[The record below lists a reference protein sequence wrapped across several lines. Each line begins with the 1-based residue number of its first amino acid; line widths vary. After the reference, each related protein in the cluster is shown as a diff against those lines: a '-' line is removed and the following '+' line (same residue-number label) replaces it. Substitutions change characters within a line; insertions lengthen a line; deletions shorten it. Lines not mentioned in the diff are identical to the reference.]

1 MAARL
6 AGLLPGEL
14 DQQQTEVYR
23 AITGGP
29 RVAGPQAFSL
39 TDEEGRLRGP
49 FNAMLLSPPV
59 GLAVQAV
66 GAAVRYESVLTDRV
80 REMAILVVAAEWGSA
95 FEREAHEAVGRTRG
109 LTEAELRTLRAGGL
123 PDLPDPA
130 ERAALLATAALT
142 QDGALSDQEY
152 YDTVAVWGE
161 RGLFELTTLVGYYAL
176 LALQLRV
183 FAGEGPPA
191 VQDHDHSTLT
201 RHHLES
207 ESGTS

>member
-1 MAARL
+1 MTARL

-14 DQQQTEVYR
+14 DEQQTAVHR

-29 RVAGPQAFSL
+29 RAAGPQAFAL

-49 FNAMLLSPPV
+49 FNAMLLSPTV

-80 REMAILVVAAEWGSA
+80 REMAILVVAAHWGST
-95 FEREAHEAVGRTRG
+95 FEREAHEAVGRACG
-109 LTEAELRTLRAGGL
+109 LTEPELRTLRAGEL
-123 PDLPDPA
+123 PDLMDPA
-130 ERAALLATAALT
+130 ERAALLATVALT
-142 QDGALSDQEY
+142 RSGALSDEDY
-152 YDTVAVWGE
+152 YDAAAAWGE

-183 FAGEGPPA
+183 FAGEGPPP
-191 VQDHDHSTLT
+191 VQDHTTVT
-201 RHHLES
+201 RHHLEP

>member
-1 MAARL
+1 MTARL
-6 AGLLPGEL
+6 AGLLPAEL
-14 DQQQTEVYR
+14 GDEQTEVYR

-29 RVAGPQAFSL
+29 RATGPQVFAL

-59 GLAVQAV
+59 GLAVQEV

-80 REMAILVVAAEWGSA
+80 REMAILVVAAHWGSA
-95 FEREAHEAVGRTRG
+95 FEKDAHEAVGRACG
-109 LTEAELRTLRAGGL
+109 LSEPEMGTLRAGGL
-123 PDLPDPA
+123 PDLPNPA
-130 ERAALLATAALT
+130 ERAALRATATLARS
-142 QDGALSDQEY
+142 GVLSDQEY
-152 YDTVAVWGE
+152 YDTVAAWGE

-183 FAGEGPPA
+183 FAGEGPPPAQGATA
-191 VQDHDHSTLT
+191 VT
-201 RHHLES
+201 HHLES